1 MGDYTMRKCDLMIIE
16 VNNYID
22 ECERKLA
29 TANEDECNSVDRQNR
44 RYYETC
50 IAAAYKILGRLLAI
64 QNE

>member
-1 MGDYTMRKCDLMIIE
+1 MGDYFMRKGERMIVE
-16 VNNYID
+16 VHNYID

-29 TANEDECNSVDRQNR
+29 TAREDDCNYVDRQNR

-50 IAAAYKILGRLLAI
+50 IAAAYKILGRLLTI

>member
-1 MGDYTMRKCDLMIIE
+1 MDNYTMCKGERMIIE
-16 VNNYID
+16 VHNYID

-29 TANEDECNSVDRQNR
+29 AAKEDECNSVDHQNR

-50 IAAAYKILGRLLAI
+50 IASAYKILGRLLTI